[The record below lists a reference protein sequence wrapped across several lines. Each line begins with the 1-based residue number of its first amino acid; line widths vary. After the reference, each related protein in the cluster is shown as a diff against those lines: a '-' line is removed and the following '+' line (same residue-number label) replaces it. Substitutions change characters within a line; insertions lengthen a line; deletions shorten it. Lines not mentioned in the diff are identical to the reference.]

1 MSKLLLALLVTFG
14 LMANVMAEGA
24 VDQDATVNQMHQH
37 NFLGKRPYAK
47 TPVAKQNPDEKW
59 VGAGIVT
66 DKPEKG
72 FDKHQQMRLNFIG
85 RRPFNADT
93 SAE

>member
-14 LMANVMAEGA
+14 LMATVQAEDTL
-24 VDQDATVNQMHQH
+24 DQDATVNQMHHH

-66 DKPEKG
+66 DSPEKG
-72 FDKHQQMRLNFIG
+72 YDKHQQMRLNFIG
-85 RRPFNADT
+85 KRPYIAPSNND
-93 SAE
+93 